1 MLNKD
6 TKGITL
12 IALVITIVIIIIIT
26 GVSLN
31 IGGQL
36 FSNVNLKT
44 LDTNMLLIQAKVKV
58 ISEKNNFD
66 ENTPLKGSK
75 VADITNDED
84 INKLKNEGVIDES
97 DANYQSYYLWNQ
109 DILNEE
115 GLDSIKLKDN
125 EKYIVNYKTEE
136 IIYFP
141 GYKHTDDK
149 TYYKLSDLTIIQE
162 EME

>member
-12 IALVITIVIIIIIT
+12 IALVITIIVLALIT

-31 IGGQL
+31 IGSQL

-58 ISEKNNFD
+58 ISEKNQFD
-66 ENTPLKGSK
+66 ENTPLKGTK
-75 VADITNDED
+75 VADITGDVD
-84 INKLKNEGVIDES
+84 IDKLKDEGIINES
-97 DANYQSYYLWNQ
+97 DSSYQSYYLWNQ
-109 DILNEE
+109 NILDEE
-115 GLDSIKLKDN
+115 GLDSIKLKSN
-125 EKYIVNYKTEE
+125 EKYIVNYETEE

-141 GYKHTDDK
+141 GYEHTDGK
-149 TYYKLSDLTIIQE
+149 TYYRLSDLTAIQE
-162 EME
+162 EM

>member
-12 IALVITIVIIIIIT
+12 LALIITIVILAIIT

-31 IGGQL
+31 IGGKL
-36 FSNVNLKT
+36 FNNVNLQT

-66 ENTPLKGSK
+66 ENTVLKGSK
-75 VADITNDED
+75 VADISNDAD
-84 INKLKNEGVIDES
+84 INKLKNEGVISETEE
-97 DANYQSYYLWNQ
+97 NYQSYYLWNQ

-115 GLDSIKLKDN
+115 GLDSIKLDKG
-125 EKYIVNYKTEE
+125 EKYIVNYETEE
-136 IIYFP
+136 ILYIP
-141 GYKHTDDK
+141 GYKHSDDK
-149 TYYKLSDLTIIQE
+149 TYYKLSDLIKIQE

>member
-12 IALVITIVIIIIIT
+12 LALIITIVILAIIT

-31 IGGQL
+31 IGGKL
-36 FSNVNLKT
+36 FNNVNLQT

-66 ENTPLKGSK
+66 ENTVLKGSK
-75 VADITNDED
+75 VADISNDAD
-84 INKLKNEGVIDES
+84 INKLKNEGVISETEE
-97 DANYQSYYLWNQ
+97 NYQSYYLWNQ

-115 GLDSIKLKDN
+115 GLDSIKLNKD
-125 EKYIVNYKTEE
+125 EKYIVNYETEE
-136 IIYFP
+136 ILYIP

-149 TYYKLSDLTIIQE
+149 TYYKLSDLIRIQE

>member
-1 MLNKD
+1 MLSKD

-12 IALVITIVIIIIIT
+12 IALVITIVVLAIIV

-36 FSNVNLKT
+36 FNNVNLKT

-75 VADITNDED
+75 VADITNDSD
-84 INKLKNEGVIDES
+84 INKLKNEGVIVES
-97 DANYQSYYLWNQ
+97 DASYQSYYLWNQ

-125 EKYIVNYKTEE
+125 EKYIVNYETEE
-136 IIYFP
+136 IIYIP

-149 TYYKLSDLTIIQE
+149 TYYKLSDLTRIQE